1 MTDGADNVMN
11 IEDWKDSSK
20 GQDFLLEKCIIKI
33 AKGKID
39 YMKDLYDQTSTS
51 VYGLALSILKNPDDA
66 KDVLHDCF
74 LKIHR
79 GASGYSSGGKPL
91 AWIFTITKN
100 LCIQKIRENSKMADI
115 PEDQSLE
122 DYLKAENDMSVEDS
136 MIIKECLTVLNDDER
151 QIVVLHAVSGYK
163 HKDIADFMEMPLPTV
178 LSKYNRALK
187 KLKERIT
194 KGGTY
199 DE

>member
-1 MTDGADNVMN
+1 
-11 IEDWKDSSK
+11 
-20 GQDFLLEKCIIKI
+20 
-33 AKGKID
+33 
-39 YMKDLYDQTSTS
+39 
-51 VYGLALSILKNPDDA
+51 
-66 KDVLHDCF
+66 
-74 LKIHR
+74 
-79 GASGYSSGGKPL
+79 
-91 AWIFTITKN
+91 
-100 LCIQKIRENSKMADI
+100 MADI

>member
-1 MTDGADNVMN
+1 
-11 IEDWKDSSK
+11 
-20 GQDFLLEKCIIKI
+20 
-33 AKGKID
+33 
-39 YMKDLYDQTSTS
+39 
-51 VYGLALSILKNPDDA
+51 
-66 KDVLHDCF
+66 
-74 LKIHR
+74 
-79 GASGYSSGGKPL
+79 
-91 AWIFTITKN
+91 
-100 LCIQKIRENSKMADI
+100 MADI

-136 MIIKECLTVLNDDER
+136 MIIKECLTILSDDER

-163 HKDIADFMEMPLPTV
+163 HKDIADLMEMPLPTV

>member
-1 MTDGADNVMN
+1 MV
-11 IEDWKDSSK
+11 
-20 GQDFLLEKCIIKI
+20 
-33 AKGKID
+33 
-39 YMKDLYDQTSTS
+39 
-51 VYGLALSILKNPDDA
+51 
-66 KDVLHDCF
+66 
-74 LKIHR
+74 
-79 GASGYSSGGKPL
+79 
-91 AWIFTITKN
+91 
-100 LCIQKIRENSKMADI
+100 DI

-122 DYLKAENDMSVEDS
+122 DHLKADDDMSVEDS
-136 MIIKECLTVLNDDER
+136 MIIKECLTILSDDER

>member
-1 MTDGADNVMN
+1 MV
-11 IEDWKDSSK
+11 
-20 GQDFLLEKCIIKI
+20 
-33 AKGKID
+33 
-39 YMKDLYDQTSTS
+39 
-51 VYGLALSILKNPDDA
+51 
-66 KDVLHDCF
+66 
-74 LKIHR
+74 
-79 GASGYSSGGKPL
+79 
-91 AWIFTITKN
+91 
-100 LCIQKIRENSKMADI
+100 DI

-122 DYLKAENDMSVEDS
+122 DHLKADDDMSVEDS
-136 MIIKECLTVLNDDER
+136 MIIKECLTILSDDER

-163 HKDIADFMEMPLPTV
+163 HKDIADLMEMPLPTV

>member
-1 MTDGADNVMN
+1 MV
-11 IEDWKDSSK
+11 
-20 GQDFLLEKCIIKI
+20 
-33 AKGKID
+33 
-39 YMKDLYDQTSTS
+39 
-51 VYGLALSILKNPDDA
+51 
-66 KDVLHDCF
+66 
-74 LKIHR
+74 
-79 GASGYSSGGKPL
+79 
-91 AWIFTITKN
+91 
-100 LCIQKIRENSKMADI
+100 DI

-122 DYLKAENDMSVEDS
+122 DHLKADDDMSVEDS
-136 MIIKECLTVLNDDER
+136 MIIKECLTILSDDER

-163 HKDIADFMEMPLPTV
+163 HKDIADLMELPLPTV